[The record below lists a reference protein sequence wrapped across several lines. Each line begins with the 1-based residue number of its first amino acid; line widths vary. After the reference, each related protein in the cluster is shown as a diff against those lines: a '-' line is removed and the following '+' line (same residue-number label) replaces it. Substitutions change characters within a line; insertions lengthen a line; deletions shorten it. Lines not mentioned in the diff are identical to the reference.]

1 MARHSLARGAVNYV
15 FDMEKEEQTTL
26 ENIAGIIRW
35 YGGLKKG
42 FTDIVLLQNAVRK
55 LATYIFMFADELG
68 EFYQARNET
77 EFSRKAETDREI
89 NRLMLPVNGG
99 KSATAAGPL
108 AREHVE
114 SLLEEEQKAD
124 SLYQRAKFFYD
135 ASRDVLQAMQQ
146 HVSNLKAE
154 KGLEMRGGMVQQK

>member
-1 MARHSLARGAVNYV
+1 MLALGAVNYV
-15 FDMEKEEQTTL
+15 FKMEKEEQTTL
-26 ENIAGIIRW
+26 EHIAGIVKW
-35 YGGLKKG
+35 YQGIGKG
-42 FTDIVLLQNAVRK
+42 FNDIELLQNAVRK

-77 EFSRKAETDREI
+77 EFSRKAEMDRQI
-89 NRLMLPVNGG
+89 NWLIKNEQ
-99 KSATAAGPL
+99 KSATAATPM

-114 SLLEEEQKAD
+114 PLLEEEQKAD